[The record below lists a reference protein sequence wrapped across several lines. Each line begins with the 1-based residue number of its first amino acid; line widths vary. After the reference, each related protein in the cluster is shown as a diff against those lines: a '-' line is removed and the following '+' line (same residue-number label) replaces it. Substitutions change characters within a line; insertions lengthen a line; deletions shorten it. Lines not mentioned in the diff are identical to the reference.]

1 MRMFRGSALKVSWE
15 KGSDLRKV
23 EVTGPLG
30 TDPDTHYVSF
40 EDVGDVWDVRMNW
53 NVGSKA
59 IGHSMDP
66 TALRE
71 LASELLQMA
80 DIVDTRAGRPLPKNP
95 LEEDELAKEF
105 FTVFD
110 PRPEKSDG

>member
-1 MRMFRGSALKVSWE
+1 MRMYRGGAVMVSWE
-15 KGSDLRKV
+15 KGSDFRRI
-23 EVTGPLG
+23 EITGPLG
-30 TDPDTHYVSF
+30 SNDKTHYVSF
-40 EDVGDVWDVRMNW
+40 EDTGDDLNVRMKW
-53 NVGSKA
+53 NVGQKA
-59 IGHSMDP
+59 IGKDMDSE
-66 TALRE
+66 ALRE
-71 LASELLQMA
+71 LARELLQMA